1 MGNRRFYKILKIF
14 LVPVLNLFLLGSGS
28 VPVSFLPGSGS
39 VSKFGLDP
47 DKNYTDPQHCW

>member
-1 MGNRRFYKILKIF
+1 MGNRPFYKIKIF

-28 VPVSFLPGSGS
+28 VSFLPGSGS

-47 DKNYTDPQHCW
+47 DKNYTDPQHCR